1 VRRSDVGPRYIDI
14 TGTLAPEMWSYRPLI
29 RDVPPFE
36 QRRWATIGDRG
47 WEADAFSMPTLA
59 GTYLETSKHHFA
71 DGPGIEE
78 IPPERLLVDVAIAT
92 IPKGAREHITVAD
105 LEAAAPTI
113 NRGDALIV
121 ATGWD
126 RYWWDDGTTFVMGSP
141 HFELA
146 AMEWIVARGV
156 SILGGDVPCF
166 DDPQPGQGQG
176 VNPPLFMSGAL
187 LLAPLVNLGAV
198 TKSRAK
204 LVVLP
209 IPLRGACGAPC
220 RAIIVEE

>member
-1 VRRSDVGPRYIDI
+1 VAPRYIDI
-14 TGTLAPEMWSYRPLI
+14 TGTLAPEMWSYRPLMD
-29 RDVPPFE
+29 DVPPFE
-36 QRRWATIGDRG
+36 HRRWVTIEERG
-47 WEADAFSMPTLA
+47 WEADVFSMPTLA

-78 IPPERLLVDVAIAT
+78 IPPDRLFVDVVIAR

-105 LEAAAPTI
+105 LEAAVPAI

-121 ATGWD
+121 ATGWE
-126 RYWWDDGTTFVMGSP
+126 RYWWDDGTIFVLDSP
-141 HFELA
+141 HFELS
-146 AMEWIVARGV
+146 AMEWIISRGV

-176 VNPPLFMSGAL
+176 VNPPLFKSGAL

-198 TKSRAK
+198 TASRAK

-209 IPLRGACGAPC
+209 IPLRGSCGAPC
-220 RAIIVEE
+220 RAIIFEE

>member
-1 VRRSDVGPRYIDI
+1 
-14 TGTLAPEMWSYRPLI
+14 
-29 RDVPPFE
+29 
-36 QRRWATIGDRG
+36 
-47 WEADAFSMPTLA
+47 MPTLA
-59 GTYLETSKHHFA
+59 GTYLETAKHHVA

-78 IPPERLLVDVAIAT
+78 IPPERLFVDVAIAR
-92 IPKGAREHITVAD
+92 IPKGPREHITVAD
-105 LEAAAPTI
+105 LESAVAEM

-126 RYWWDDGTTFVMGSP
+126 RYWWDDGTTFVLDSP

-146 AMEWIVARGV
+146 AMEWIVSRGT

-166 DDPQPGQGQG
+166 DDPRPGQGQG
-176 VNPPLFMSGAL
+176 VNSPLFASGAL
-187 LLAPLVNLGAV
+187 LLAPVVNLSTV
-198 TKSRAK
+198 TTTRGK

-220 RAIIVEE
+220 RAIIIEE